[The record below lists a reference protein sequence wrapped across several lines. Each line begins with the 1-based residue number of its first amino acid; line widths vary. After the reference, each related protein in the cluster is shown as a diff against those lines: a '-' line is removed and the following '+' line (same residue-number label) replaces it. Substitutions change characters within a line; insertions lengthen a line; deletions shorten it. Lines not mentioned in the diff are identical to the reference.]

1 MSGSNNKAY
10 MRLID
15 EILHLLVKECRLK
28 RQCGIEHDGMA
39 LGLNDEQR
47 RRELAAVE
55 EALAQISRRHGP
67 LVELL
72 RRRVQLRGDL
82 HHPPFGN
89 AGYYRHLHTREL
101 LQDNKRQISR
111 LLQQG
116 G

>member
-1 MSGSNNKAY
+1 MSGPDRKAY

-39 LGLNDEQR
+39 LGLNDEER

-55 EALAQISRRHGP
+55 EALEHISRRHGR

-72 RRRVQLRGDL
+72 RQRVQLKDCL

-89 AGYYRHLHTREL
+89 AGHYRHLHTRDL
-101 LQDNKRQISR
+101 LRDNKRQISR